1 MYRPFRTLIFCAALL
16 MPATVVSAKTESRA
30 VPVADLSKQQASWLA
45 VGGGMAVAPPVET
58 DYGFAVFTDGRMI
71 SAFGKKGTCLW
82 KKAVNGRQTPYLAA
96 FGDFLYAITAD
107 KKLNLINPSGLTL
120 WTADLGFAVTEAPF
134 VGRDGRVFV
143 RGKNA
148 LACYGLNGIR
158 KWIMVTGDAGAIPLL
173 AFDDGSVLVSSRAE
187 NGATSG
193 IRVSPFGE
201 ILETITFTGNII
213 AASQCA
219 AGILISQDD
228 GTIALCGVRNG
239 AADTVW
245 SARAQAGIRFRHIC
259 VAQDGAAAAFLGTNG
274 KSASLSLIA
283 IATGDSLAQIDV
295 GGLQIGSLSY
305 LRATAAGFFLSDEK
319 RAFECTPEGS
329 VVWQATLPPKK
340 TWNFVYY
347 TAQNYLILC
356 QRDWTIRAFL
366 MTQKVEKKTAAP
378 PQKERP
384 SYLTAGTAQSTID
397 SLNLER
403 LSAQTLDQIAA
414 GFAHGDYGRNEAA
427 WLADIKHEMQAY
439 FLDSAA
445 VRRNAHDGVS
455 YFTEHPVYTQSLVRL
470 MAQSGTDTFS
480 AEFATLLATE
490 KEPSLIALAV
500 REAGRQGYD
509 GDGSILAE
517 MESLAAG
524 RIAPREQNTLKILCD
539 ATYEICR
546 FMGRPALVTKGK
558 AILTYL
564 FFPQFDKATHDYA
577 RKTLARLKDLGI

>member
-1 MYRPFRTLIFCAALL
+1 MPRPIRTLIFFVALL
-16 MPATVVSAKTESRA
+16 MPATAAPQKNDGRVVPA
-30 VPVADLSKQQASWLA
+30 ADLSRQQASWLA
-45 VGGGMAVAPPVET
+45 VGGGMAVTPPVET

-71 SAFGKKGTCLW
+71 SAFSKKGTCLW
-82 KKAVNGRQTPYLAA
+82 QKAVNGRQTPYLAA
-96 FGDFLYAITAD
+96 FGDFLYGITAD

-120 WTADLGFAVTEAPF
+120 WTADLGFAVTETPF

-173 AFDDGSVLVSSRAE
+173 AFNDGSLFVSSRAE

-201 ILETITFTGNII
+201 ILETITFTGNVI
-213 AASQCA
+213 AASQCD
-219 AGILISQDD
+219 AGILISQDN
-228 GTIALCGVRNG
+228 GTIALCSVRG
-239 AADTVW
+239 DAAGTVW
-245 SARAQAGIRFRHIC
+245 SARSQANTRFRHIC
-259 VAQDGAAAAFLGTNG
+259 VAHDGTAAAFLGTDG
-274 KSASLSLIA
+274 KTASLSLIA
-283 IATGDSLAQIDV
+283 IDTGEPLTRIDL
-295 GGLQIGSLSY
+295 GGLQPGSLSY

-319 RAFECTPEGS
+319 RAFECTPEGT

-340 TWNFVYY
+340 NWNFVFY
-347 TAQNYLILC
+347 TAQNYLVLC
-356 QRDWTIRAFL
+356 QRDWSIRAFL
-366 MTQKVEKKTAAP
+366 MNQTVEKKTAAAHR
-378 PQKERP
+378 ERP
-384 SYLTAGTAQSTID
+384 SYLTVGTAQSTINGT
-397 SLNLER
+397 NLER

-414 GFAHGDYGRNEAA
+414 GLAHGDYGRNEAA
-427 WLADIKHEMQAY
+427 WLTDIKQEMQAY

-445 VRRNAHDGVS
+445 VRRNARDGAS
-455 YFTEHPVYTQSLVRL
+455 YFAEHPVYTQSLIQL
-470 MAQSGTDTFS
+470 MARSGTDCFS
-480 AEFATLLATE
+480 GEFATLLATE
-490 KEPSLIALAV
+490 KEPSLIALAI

-509 GDGSILAE
+509 GDGTILAGL
-517 MESLAAG
+517 ESLVTG

-577 RKTLARLKDLGI
+577 RKTLARLKDLGL